1 MALYNKIFNTLF
13 LSSSSCKPSIYST
26 YSLNFT
32 NDIYNQLE
40 NDDHYN
46 FTSLYKTNIIT
57 IFEICEKLKNSNE
70 TFIIDLINFLKCSV
84 TYSSSIVFTGYFTVI
99 LDPKQAILIENLI
112 NSSSSTRELFNIED
126 NENYKICGVY
136 RIYSKLILPQYP

>member
-1 MALYNKIFNTLF
+1 MALYNKIYNKLF
-13 LSSSSCKPSIYST
+13 VSVTWAGFPHI
-26 YSLNFT
+26 LNFT
-32 NDIYNQLE
+32 DDIYNQLE
-40 NDDHYN
+40 NDDNYN
-46 FTSLYKTNIIT
+46 FTFLPETNVIT

-84 TYSSSIVFTGYFTVI
+84 MYTLDTVLTGYFTVI

-112 NSSSSTRELFNIED
+112 NSSSSTRELFNIKD
-126 NENYKICGVY
+126 NKNYKICGVY

>member
-1 MALYNKIFNTLF
+1 MALYNKIFSK
-13 LSSSSCKPSIYST
+13 LSVLVTWSGFPQI
-26 YSLNFT
+26 LNFT
-32 NDIYNQLE
+32 DDIYNQLE

-46 FTSLYKTNIIT
+46 FTFPLGTNIIT

-84 TYSSSIVFTGYFTVI
+84 MYTTDIVFSGYFTVI